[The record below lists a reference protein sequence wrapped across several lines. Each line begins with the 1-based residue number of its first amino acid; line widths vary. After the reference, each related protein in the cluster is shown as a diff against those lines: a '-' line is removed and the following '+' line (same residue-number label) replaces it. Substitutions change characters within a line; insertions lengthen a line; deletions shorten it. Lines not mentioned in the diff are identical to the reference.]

1 MEERWEGRYYRNP
14 VNSHPGLLCYRAKPG
29 NGTTLI
35 LRRMPRMPEGV
46 SFEHILVL
54 ATSVA
59 TGQASSVTAALTG
72 RRSSALTF

>member
-1 MEERWEGRYYRNP
+1 MYG
-14 VNSHPGLLCYRAKPG
+14 A
-29 NGTTLI
+29 LI

-59 TGQASSVTAALTG
+59 YGHWASLVSDSDTYGA
-72 RRSSALTF
+72 

>member
-29 NGTTLI
+29 TGTTLI

-59 TGQASSVTAALTG
+59 YGHWASLVSDSDTYGA
-72 RRSSALTF
+72 